1 MALENFS
8 DFGWYGCLLALILS
22 SLWLS
27 AMLLA
32 KSPSS
37 GEESYDSSERT
48 FWVNAWK
55 LTGPVA
61 FVISLFL
68 MVVKPGSGGRGLLAS
83 LIFGILL
90 PSISLWAESLARKN
104 RLSAISSLSGEFSLG
119 LFLFVLGAVG
129 HFYGVRAYS
138 LLFALALGISL
149 GGLWIGMLK
158 RWSPACGGEG
168 ISSMVRLVEYQSLF
182 HLALLSSLALAW
194 YHFALKSG
202 GGSTPIFLGLIVLIS
217 RVVILFFFRNKKEDR
232 GVLAWPLVFYFVI
245 VASLAAFINFRQSLD
260 AGYFYPFLFGLL
272 TGVLILAVIRDSAGS
287 SGRED
292 RLSGTLGIFLFCG
305 LVWVSFR
312 MSLGYGLSLGFLG
325 LLSMILPSDV
335 KEEKNQV
342 RGLLL
347 IGLAGLLLVG
357 WRIFLQETNL
367 VTFGVDLAAGYGF
380 IGLLAGVILPVF
392 VAAGGLLERPPQMGG
407 FSRALASYGGALLLC
422 VPALFFIW
430 IFVGASGM
438 AAAFL
443 GLVLSSLFCV
453 FYFLSTGREEGLYR
467 SDFSLLWTALPFAG
481 CLMAGLSDRLA
492 TLTRAHKVWLLV
504 LILGILLF
512 LELLHKSDH
521 KSNIRGK

>member
-1 MALENFS
+1 MALDNFS
-8 DFGWYGCLLALILS
+8 DFGWYGCLSALVLS

-27 AMLLA
+27 AMVPA
-32 KSPSS
+32 RPTSS
-37 GEESYDSSERT
+37 GEESCDSSERT

-68 MVVKPGSGGRGLLAS
+68 LVVKPGSGGRGLLAC
-83 LIFGILL
+83 LIFGLLL

-104 RLSAISSLSGEFSLG
+104 RLSAVSSLSGEFSLG
-119 LFLFVLGAVG
+119 LFLFVLGAIG
-129 HFYGVRAYS
+129 HFYGFRAYS

-158 RWSPACGGEG
+158 RWSPAGGGEG
-168 ISSMVRLVEYQSLF
+168 ISSLVRLVETQTLF

-194 YHFALKSG
+194 YHFAQKSG
-202 GGSTPIFLGLIVLIS
+202 GASTPIFLGLIILLGRILV
-217 RVVILFFFRNKKEDR
+217 LFFFRAQKEGR
-232 GVLAWPLVFYFVI
+232 GVTTWPLVLYFVI
-245 VASLAAFINFRQSLD
+245 AASLAAVLNFRQSLS
-260 AGYFYPFLFGLL
+260 AGYIYPFVFGLL
-272 TGVLILAVIRDSAGS
+272 TGVLILAVIREG
-287 SGRED
+287 GTED

-325 LLSMILPSDV
+325 LLSLPGVIDF
-335 KEEKNQV
+335 KEEKSRV
-342 RGLLL
+342 RGLIL

-357 WRIFLQETNL
+357 WRVFLQETNL

-392 VAAGGLLERPPQMGG
+392 VVAGGFFEKPPQTKG
-407 FSRALASYGGALLLC
+407 FSRAVGSYAAILFMSLLALLS
-422 VPALFFIW
+422 IW
-430 IFVGASGM
+430 IFLGSSGLAAS
-438 AAAFL
+438 FL

-453 FYFLSTGREEGLYR
+453 FYFISTGREEGLYR

-492 TLTRAHKVWLLV
+492 TLTRVHKVWLLV
-504 LILGILLF
+504 LILGIFLF
-512 LELLHKSDH
+512 LELTGRKKEES
-521 KSNIRGK
+521 